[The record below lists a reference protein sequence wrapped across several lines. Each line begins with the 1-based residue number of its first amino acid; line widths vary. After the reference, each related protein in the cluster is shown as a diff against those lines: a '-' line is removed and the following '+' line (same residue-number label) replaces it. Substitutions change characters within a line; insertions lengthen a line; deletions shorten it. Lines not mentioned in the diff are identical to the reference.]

1 MSKMSFH
8 SRDSIAEK
16 SKNYHRE
23 YLRCSEFLAMLLDNK
38 NETTTYTTRNG
49 HLEAHQVLALLN
61 HKVRDELLPKVPEP
75 NVTKQIMNL
84 DEVTYSII
92 EQGGLLETSSSSRE
106 QLTCILS
113 GAQTWHIV
121 SGWQRGHVY

>member
-1 MSKMSFH
+1 MSKMSFN

-23 YLRCSEFLAMLLDNK
+23 YLGCSEFLAMLLENK
-38 NETTTYTTRNG
+38 NETTNYTTRNG

-61 HKVRDELLPKVPEP
+61 HEVRDELLPKIPEP

-92 EQGGLLETSSSSRE
+92 
-106 QLTCILS
+106 
-113 GAQTWHIV
+113 
-121 SGWQRGHVY
+121 